1 MIPVRHAG
9 SSRLGLSF
17 VLSSTR
23 VKTRSWREGGPETSA
38 TGLESCRVDHG
49 SEGPSHWAKGNGI
62 IPSRI
67 LARRAAASLP
77 LECMYSLLITFFLI
91 SIVFSFL
98 CSMWEAV
105 LLSITPHWAQV
116 REQEGAAIGT
126 QLADFKTNIDRPLA
140 AILTLNTIAHTAGA
154 IGVGGQAAVIWAD
167 ANPLITMVLVPSVM
181 TLAILVLSEII
192 PKTIGA
198 LYWQRLAPFT
208 VFSLR
213 VLMAVLAPFVWLS
226 QGLTGLL
233 KRDYEKPVLTRT
245 DFLAMA
251 ELGAREGVFEDGE
264 THMIGHLLRFQS
276 VQARDVMTPR
286 TVVAA
291 AAEEES
297 IASFYRGG
305 RRQRFSRFPTYH
317 KGSIDRVTGY
327 VLKADVLVALVEG
340 RGDEESGTLRRDILT
355 IGESHPITDLFRSL
369 MERQEHVAAVLDEF
383 GGLAGI
389 VTMEDVIETLL
400 GMEIVDETDATA
412 DMRKLA
418 QRHRRRRSR
427 AMGMLETP
435 ELNAD
440 TSDPQPLSG

>member
-1 MIPVRHAG
+1 
-9 SSRLGLSF
+9 
-17 VLSSTR
+17 
-23 VKTRSWREGGPETSA
+23 
-38 TGLESCRVDHG
+38 
-49 SEGPSHWAKGNGI
+49 
-62 IPSRI
+62 
-67 LARRAAASLP
+67 
-77 LECMYSLLITFFLI
+77 MYSLLITFFLI
-91 SIVFSFL
+91 SIIFSFL

-105 LLSITPHWAQV
+105 LLSITPTWAQV
-116 REQEGAAIGT
+116 REQEGAAIGKL
-126 QLADFKTNIDRPLA
+126 LADFKANIDRPLA

-154 IGVGGQAAVIWAD
+154 IGVGGQATVIWAD

-192 PKTIGA
+192 PKTLGA

-208 VFSLR
+208 VTSLR
-213 VLMAVLAPFVWLS
+213 LLMTVLAPFVWLS
-226 QGLTGLL
+226 QGVTGLL

-251 ELGAREGVFEDGE
+251 EIGAREGVFEDSE

-297 IASFYRGG
+297 IDSFYRGG

-327 VLKADVLVALVEG
+327 VLKADLLVAMVEARG
-340 RGDEESGTLRRDILT
+340 GDEIGSLRRDILT
-355 IGESHPITDLFRSL
+355 VSESHPITDLFRSL
-369 MERQEHVAAVLDEF
+369 MERQEHIAAVLDEF

-389 VTMEDVIETLL
+389 LTMEDVIETLL
-400 GMEIVDETDATA
+400 GMEIVDETDATT
-412 DMRKLA
+412 DMRELA
-418 QRHRRRRSR
+418 QRHRKRRSR
-427 AMGMLETP
+427 AMGMLQTP
-435 ELNAD
+435 GTHDDLAD
-440 TSDPQPLSG
+440 PESL